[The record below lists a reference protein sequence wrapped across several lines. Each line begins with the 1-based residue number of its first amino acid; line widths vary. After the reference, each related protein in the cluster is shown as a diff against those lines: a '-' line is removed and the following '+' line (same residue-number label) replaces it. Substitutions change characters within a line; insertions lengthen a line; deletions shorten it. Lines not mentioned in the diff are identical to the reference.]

1 MESKLVPY
9 SLYLPL
15 DHVNKLKEM
24 SKNDRTASSFMRDAL
39 LVALSGMDEFNS
51 GYNKGLRDACKVVR
65 DTKETSLL
73 LVGNERLSDILVERI
88 DMLEQNGK

>member
-24 SKNDRTASSFMRDAL
+24 SKNNRTASSFLRDAL
-39 LVALSGMDEFNS
+39 VIALEGMDEFNS
-51 GYNKGLRDACKVVR
+51 GYNKGLRDACNIIR
-65 DTKETSLL
+65 NTKETSILL
-73 LVGNERLSDILVERI
+73 IGNDRLSDILIERI